1 MSSLLRF
8 ARAIMSNQLASLAPA
23 LYVRLTNQTGR
34 GDSESETVTDI
45 AEYFYQSLIEYL
57 QRLDITLESAST
69 FLADK
74 TVVEYGPGDFPGVAI
89 LLVALGERKVYC
101 VDRFP
106 MINFDA
112 KNYLVY
118 QQLLKLLDNISR
130 ERLFDLFVDRN
141 VPNPVFNPDRIEYV
155 VRPHGFCELRSQVDL
170 VLSRAVLE
178 HVDDLPG
185 TFMDM
190 VHAMRPDTRAVHLV
204 DLRSH
209 GLHRHNPLDFLELS
223 PLIWSLMYSHKG
235 VPNRWRAEHYREI
248 LTQLALEDVKI
259 VTTLLASQADVAA
272 VRPRLAAP
280 FRDLRDDDIACL
292 GIWITFRK
300 PSGHM

>member
-89 LLVALGERKVYC
+89 LLVALGARKVYC

-130 ERLFDLFVDRN
+130 E
-141 VPNPVFNPDRIEYV
+141 
-155 VRPHGFCELRSQVDL
+155 S
-170 VLSRAVLE
+170 A
-178 HVDDLPG
+178 
-185 TFMDM
+185 
-190 VHAMRPDTRAVHLV
+190 TR
-204 DLRSH
+204 RY
-209 GLHRHNPLDFLELS
+209 G
-223 PLIWSLMYSHKG
+223 
-235 VPNRWRAEHYREI
+235 
-248 LTQLALEDVKI
+248 
-259 VTTLLASQADVAA
+259 
-272 VRPRLAAP
+272 
-280 FRDLRDDDIACL
+280 
-292 GIWITFRK
+292 
-300 PSGHM
+300 

>member
-1 MSSLLRF
+1 MSSFLRF
-8 ARAIMSNQLASLAPA
+8 AHALTSNQLASLAPA
-23 LYVRLTNQTGR
+23 MYVRVTKQTGR
-34 GDSESETVTDI
+34 GDSESETATDI

-57 QRLDITLESAST
+57 HRVDITLGSAT
-69 FLADK
+69 RFLAGK

-89 LLVALGERKVYC
+89 LLVALGARKVYC

-106 MINFDA
+106 MINFSA
-112 KNYLVY
+112 KNHLVY
-118 QQLLKLLDNISR
+118 QELLKLLDKVSR
-130 ERLFDLFVDRN
+130 ERLSDLFVDRN
-141 VPNPVFNPDRIEYV
+141 VPDSVFNPDRIEYV
-155 VRPHGFCELRSQVDL
+155 VRPHGFCELRSEVDL

-185 TFMDM
+185 TFKDM
-190 VHAMRPDTRAVHLV
+190 VRAMRPDSLAVHLV

-209 GLHRHNPLDFLELS
+209 GLHRHTPLDFLEQS

-235 VPNRWRAEHYREI
+235 APNRWRAEHYREI
-248 LTQLALEDVKI
+248 LSQLDLEDVKI
-259 VTTLLASQADVAA
+259 LTTLLASQADVAA

-280 FRDLRDDDIACL
+280 FRDLSDHDIACL

-300 PSGHM
+300 PSGPM